1 MLRKGTFILMK
12 TKIQDMTSGSPGRL
26 IILFA
31 IPLMLGNI
39 CQQLYTMVDTMV
51 VGQVA
56 GVEALAALGAV
67 DFLMWVVTGISTGL
81 TQGFSIQLS
90 QYYGAKDFENL
101 RKSLAH
107 SYRLTA
113 FIAAGVLILS
123 QSFASLVLTGL
134 HTPSNII
141 GMSLLYLRIIFCGI
155 PATAAYNM
163 FASALRAMGNSKTPL
178 TAMIIASV
186 LNVSLDILFVAG
198 LVVQYVINGYGFLF
212 VAGFG
217 WGVAGAAIATV
228 IAQSFSAVYC
238 FLILRR
244 IDIVHLTR
252 ADFMPASGM
261 NARLMKLG
269 IPVVFQNIIIGVGG
283 LVVQYVINGYG
294 FLFVAGFTATNKLYG
309 LLEMAAISYGYAI
322 VTYVGQNLG
331 ARKIDRIRKGV
342 RSSMLLSLLT
352 SLIISA
358 AMFLFGKNI
367 LSLFISGE
375 PQQTQQ
381 VLAIAFKYLSIMA
394 AMLWVLY
401 FLYVYRSALQGLG
414 DTLMPMVSGMAEFV
428 MRISAALI
436 LPHFIG
442 QDGIF
447 FAEIAAW
454 SGATVILC
462 ISYYVRMHKYH

>member
-1 MLRKGTFILMK
+1 
-12 TKIQDMTSGSPGRL
+12 
-26 IILFA
+26 
-31 IPLMLGNI
+31 
-39 CQQLYTMVDTMV
+39 
-51 VGQVA
+51 
-56 GVEALAALGAV
+56 
-67 DFLMWVVTGISTGL
+67 
-81 TQGFSIQLS
+81 
-90 QYYGAKDFENL
+90 
-101 RKSLAH
+101 
-107 SYRLTA
+107 
-113 FIAAGVLILS
+113 
-123 QSFASLVLTGL
+123 
-134 HTPSNII
+134 
-141 GMSLLYLRIIFCGI
+141 MSLLYLRIIFCGI

-186 LNVSLDILFVAG
+186 LNVSLDI
-198 LVVQYVINGYGFLF
+198 LF

-331 ARKIDRIRKGV
+331 AGKIDRIRKGV

-375 PQQTQQ
+375 PQQTQE

-401 FLYVYRSALQGLG
+401 FLYVYRSVLQGLG
-414 DTLMPMVSGMAEFV
+414 DTLMPMVSGMAENQY
-428 MRISAALI
+428 SGCDEC
-436 LPHFIG
+436 G
-442 QDGIF
+442 QPVTVSQRFTQIF
-447 FAEIAAW
+447 E
-454 SGATVILC
+454 ILC
-462 ISYYVRMHKYH
+462 PIILGELNRKSLSESCGYSCDNPHQKVNSTQCGKSLHTCNLANNHGIHHCIKLLTDIPQHQGNCKKNDQPSR